1 MSLRRALP
9 FVSRNS
15 SLASTWC
22 FIAEALR
29 APRSDLTAQFGCPLA
44 SRIAK
49 KGDRKSETAMAP
61 GSSGRSVAK
70 RAGGW
75 WTRGGFI
82 VLARSNGAPSP
93 PMTTHKFDRRTV
105 ASVSALG
112 LLLSSGGGESSSS
125 ARAAEGGRER
135 GGFFGNFV
143 RANWMQARDFV
154 NSGMRKFLDGDVEGS
169 VSDFDRAIDLDPSQ
183 KPRLW
188 QRGLS
193 LYYAGEYEKAA
204 EQFRVDVSLNPNDTE
219 EALWAYLSEARLVG
233 SAKAKEQVR
242 FIQRPGRSSQSPLS
256 SKS

>member
-1 MSLRRALP
+1 M
-9 FVSRNS
+9 
-15 SLASTWC
+15 
-22 FIAEALR
+22 
-29 APRSDLTAQFGCPLA
+29 
-44 SRIAK
+44 
-49 KGDRKSETAMAP
+49 
-61 GSSGRSVAK
+61 
-70 RAGGW
+70 
-75 WTRGGFI
+75 
-82 VLARSNGAPSP
+82 LARSNGAPSP
-93 PMTTHKFDRRTV
+93 TTMTTTHKFDRRTI

-112 LLLSSGGGESSSS
+112 LLLSSGGGESSSW

-242 FIQRPGRSSQSPLS
+242 FIHRPCRSSQSLLS

>member
-1 MSLRRALP
+1 
-9 FVSRNS
+9 
-15 SLASTWC
+15 
-22 FIAEALR
+22 
-29 APRSDLTAQFGCPLA
+29 
-44 SRIAK
+44 
-49 KGDRKSETAMAP
+49 MAT
-61 GSSGRSVAK
+61 GRSGRSVAK

-93 PMTTHKFDRRTV
+93 PKTTTTHKFDRRTV

-242 FIQRPGRSSQSPLS
+242 FIHRPGRSSQSLLS